1 MQTFLTFC
9 AFRQDQQPR
18 RPLIQPADKPR
29 HQRNPLLPVVP
40 DQIVSQGVRIM
51 STARM
56 NRQSG
61 LACPPR
67 PARGPQ
73 KGCVPAREQELLGT
87 SPSQATAPV
96 TSDRN
101 APANCCLHGRRL
113 TIGRPVEISP
123 ALPGSWTSAA
133 PRRSTCS
140 TVRPERAFS
149 TFSSYA
155 LITPTP
161 SGQR

>member
-1 MQTFLTFC
+1 
-9 AFRQDQQPR
+9 
-18 RPLIQPADKPR
+18 
-29 HQRNPLLPVVP
+29 
-40 DQIVSQGVRIM
+40 
-51 STARM
+51 M

-133 PRRSTCS
+133 PPPEHLLYGEAGKGFLHFQFICSHHSHSFRPKVNQICLLLSYQENEHSSNHTCLNA
-140 TVRPERAFS
+140 PEYNHFSRA
-149 TFSSYA
+149 
-155 LITPTP
+155 L
-161 SGQR
+161 